1 MFLKSLSLKGF
12 KSFADPAV
20 LEFEP
25 GITVVVGPNGSGKS
39 NVVDAVA
46 WVLGAQGPR
55 TVRSAKME
63 DVIFMGTANRPA
75 LGRAEVTL
83 TIDNSAGKLATD
95 LAEITITRT
104 LFRSGDSEY
113 SINGAPCR
121 LLDIQEL
128 LSDTGVGRQQHV
140 IISQGHLDAILEAR
154 PEDRRA
160 VIEEAAGVLKYRRRR
175 ERSERRLASTEEN
188 LERLFD
194 LVREVKRQ
202 IRPLERQAAAAR
214 SYTGLSDEL
223 RAVRLF
229 VAGTELRALDQRHA
243 QGTQAQTELTA
254 TEARLGNAL
263 TLLDADTDRTADEM
277 SAQRESD
284 LASALG
290 RSEGMV
296 ERARGLS
303 GVLRERQR
311 SLAQALDAAADAD
324 VVSTLESEGARLAG
338 ELEATETEM
347 ATLAPDQDAVAA
359 AELEATDELHAHLDA
374 WGDGAELRQAE
385 EAVTVAEGQVG
396 SLEHALERDRRA
408 LAQLTARLASTE
420 RRAGLLEGEDHELS
434 ERVAETEQARH
445 HLQTVVAET
454 ESAHGRSLRRLD
466 SAEQALRQA
475 EQELA
480 RSTARA
486 DALERAL
493 DEARGAAGA
502 ELLAGIDGVVGTL
515 LDVVDVDAGWEEAF
529 EAAVGAAVAAVVV
542 SGSQPAKAALSR
554 LRQGGA
560 TGAVLALTGSRAG
573 GDATGPGGAGV
584 GGADVVPAGTESIR
598 RHVRP
603 HAGGGAIV
611 GLDAVLDTLLA
622 RSCCALG
629 SWSDAIDLAL
639 ARPDLVVV
647 TREGDRFS
655 PSGWRVRAAGGVVT
669 AALVDE
675 ARARA
680 DAATQ
685 SAGEAAEERTR
696 ARSEVET
703 TRTAAAE
710 AVRSDD
716 RNEVAHETARVA
728 HQRVASDLMA
738 LAAELEEVRRDH
750 AELDERIA
758 RDTTR
763 AATLRAELPRLEDIR
778 ARAGARMAEARRE
791 RQAIDERIAEVALS
805 RSEWEVRSAG
815 LAERRRVLTE
825 RLEEVERRL
834 TGHADERR
842 EAAARRTRLDAD
854 ATAVARLLEVIAAAQ
869 ERLDSALAELRE
881 RYRLQLEAVKAGG
894 ARLEELRR
902 QRAASEHELAA
913 ARSRLQ
919 KIELD
924 LVEATIRRE
933 TVVETLR
940 HDLACTPDDAV
951 AAPAPELAE
960 GVDPPSRIEQLET
973 ELAALGPVNPLALE
987 ELSELGERH
996 QFLEAQV
1003 EDVRHARRELHHV
1016 IRTLDEEIMHVF
1028 DSAFADVNEH
1038 FSTLVNSLFPGGTGR
1053 LSLTDPEDLLDT
1065 GVDVEVRPAG
1075 RNVRRLSLLSGG
1087 ERSLVALAFLFAV
1100 FRSRPSPFYLMDEV
1114 EAALDDVNLQR
1125 FLGLVH
1131 EFRGEA
1137 QLIIVSHQ
1145 KRTME
1150 AADAL
1155 YGVTMAPGGSS
1166 KVVSQKVPRDRVDPD
1181 IGIEAADG
1189 PGEAGDGAGGWA
1201 DRPGDGTSGG
1211 PEAGGGQYRDI
1222 AVDAAVAESTSVD
1235 DLVGSVGDDASR
1247 SGSDPTA
1254 AVPSAG
1260 APADLTGEATGD
1272 PGDEKKKEDET
1283 EDVAI
1288 GPPAHGPDSE
1298 GEPRFVPAP
1307 HVDPVPVP
1315 DAAFSAEFIFEPAT
1329 DGADAADGTDEA
1341 EPAHAEPSEPGPPAT
1356 DPSEPEAADEFRL
1369 QDELDQAPFADGV
1382 PDGTTGSSPAAGTA
1396 RRKSEP
1402 GIGPGGWQPRVVRP
1416 ERVGGS
1422 EP

>member
-55 TVRSAKME
+55 TLRSAKME

-75 LGRAEVTL
+75 LGRAEVAL

-113 SINGAPCR
+113 AINGTPCR

-214 SYTGLSDEL
+214 SYTGLADEL
-223 RAVRLF
+223 RSVRLY
-229 VAGTELRALDQRHA
+229 VAGAELRALDSRHDE
-243 QGTQAQTELTA
+243 GTKLHTEL
-254 TEARLGNAL
+254 ESSEE
-263 TLLDADTDRTADEM
+263 TLRASLSQLDADTERTADEM

-290 RSEGMV
+290 RAEGMV

-311 SLAQALDAAADAD
+311 SLSQALDAAADAD
-324 VVSTLESEGARLAG
+324 VVSTLEAEGARLAE
-338 ELEATETEM
+338 ELEVAEAEG
-347 ATLAPDQDAVAA
+347 ATLAPEQETLAVTEAA
-359 AELEATDELHAHLDA
+359 ATAELEAHLET
-374 WGDGAELRQAE
+374 WGDGAELREAE
-385 EAVTVAEGQVG
+385 QAVTVARGQLG
-396 SLEHALERDRRA
+396 SLDHALERDRRA
-408 LAQLTARLASTE
+408 LDHLSARLASAE
-420 RRAGLLEGEDHELS
+420 RRSALLEGEDHELG
-434 ERVAETEQARH
+434 ERLAETEQARH
-445 HLQTVVAET
+445 QMQTTVAET
-454 ESAHGRSLRRLD
+454 EAAHGRAARQLEV
-466 SAEQALRQA
+466 AEEALRQA
-475 EQELA
+475 EQELH

-515 LDVVDVDAGWEEAF
+515 LDVVEVDAGWEEAF
-529 EAAVGAAVAAVVV
+529 EAAAGASVAAVVV
-542 SGSQPAKAALSR
+542 SGSVPAKAALSR

-560 TGAVLALTGSRAG
+560 TGAVLALTDASAG
-573 GDATGPGGAGV
+573 GPLPAGGTAE
-584 GGADVVPAGTESIR
+584 APAGTESIR

-603 HAGGGAIV
+603 HLKGRNLP
-611 GLDAVLDTLLA
+611 GLEAVLDTLLVGT
-622 RSCCALG
+622 CCARG
-629 SWSDAIDLAL
+629 GWSDAIDLAL

-647 TREGDRFS
+647 TRDGDRFS
-655 PSGWRVRAAGGVVT
+655 STGWRVRAAGGVVT
-669 AALVDE
+669 AAVVDE
-675 ARARA
+675 SRARA
-680 DAATQ
+680 EVAVVAA
-685 SAGEAAEERTR
+685 SEAADDRSQ
-696 ARSEVET
+696 ARSAVEAA
-703 TRTAAAE
+703 RMAAAE

-716 RNEVAHETARVA
+716 RNEAA
-728 HQRVASDLMA
+728 HQTLRAARQRVITDLDA
-738 LAAELEEVRRDH
+738 LVADLEEIRRQY
-750 AELDERIA
+750 AELDDRIA
-758 RDTTR
+758 RDTAR
-763 AATLRAELPRLEDIR
+763 AVELREELPRLE
-778 ARAGARMAEARRE
+778 AVMAEAGERAGAAREDRRRIDEQIAEA
-791 RQAIDERIAEVALS
+791 ALR
-805 RSEWEVRSAG
+805 RSEWDVRSAS
-815 LAERRRVLTE
+815 LVERRRVLSE
-825 RLEEVERRL
+825 RLQEVERRL

-842 EAAARRTRLDAD
+842 RAAERRKRLEAD
-854 ATAVARLLEVIAAAQ
+854 ATAVERLLAVVASAQ
-869 ERLDSALAELRE
+869 SRLDAALAELRE
-881 RYRLQLEAVKAGG
+881 RHRLQLEAVRAGG

-902 QRAASEHELAA
+902 QRSASEHELAA
-913 ARSRLQ
+913 ARGRLQ

-933 TVVETLR
+933 SVVEALR
-940 HDLACTPDDAV
+940 RELACGPDV
-951 AAPAPELAE
+951 ALGAPPPELPE
-960 GVDPPSRIEQLET
+960 GSDPATRTAQLEA

-987 ELSELGERH
+987 ELTELNERH
-996 QFLEAQV
+996 QFLESQV
-1003 EDVRHARRELHHV
+1003 DDVRTARRELHHV

-1028 DSAFADVNEH
+1028 DVAFADVNEH
-1038 FSTLVNSLFPGGTGR
+1038 FSSLVTTLFPGGTGR
-1053 LSLTDPEDLLDT
+1053 LSLTDPENLLDT
-1065 GVDVEVRPAG
+1065 GVEVEVRPAG

-1087 ERSLVALAFLFAV
+1087 ERSLVALAYLFAV

-1131 EFRGEA
+1131 EFRAEA

-1166 KVVSQKVPRDRVDPD
+1166 RVISQKVPRHHPS
-1181 IGIEAADG
+1181 GAEAFDS
-1189 PGEAGDGAGGWA
+1189 
-1201 DRPGDGTSGG
+1201 GT
-1211 PEAGGGQYRDI
+1211 R
-1222 AVDAAVAESTSVD
+1222 
-1235 DLVGSVGDDASR
+1235 
-1247 SGSDPTA
+1247 SDPEVELEPQSPIPRSFD
-1254 AVPSAG
+1254 AVP
-1260 APADLTGEATGD
+1260 PQ
-1272 PGDEKKKEDET
+1272 
-1283 EDVAI
+1283 
-1288 GPPAHGPDSE
+1288 
-1298 GEPRFVPAP
+1298 
-1307 HVDPVPVP
+1307 PVPQAAERMEQPLP
-1315 DAAFSAEFIFEPAT
+1315 DLRPAEVEPVG
-1329 DGADAADGTDEA
+1329 GAD
-1341 EPAHAEPSEPGPPAT
+1341 P
-1356 DPSEPEAADEFRL
+1356 
-1369 QDELDQAPFADGV
+1369 
-1382 PDGTTGSSPAAGTA
+1382 
-1396 RRKSEP
+1396 
-1402 GIGPGGWQPRVVRP
+1402 
-1416 ERVGGS
+1416 
-1422 EP
+1422 

>member
-55 TVRSAKME
+55 TLRSAKME

-75 LGRAEVTL
+75 LGRAEVAL

-121 LLDIQEL
+121 LLDVQEL

-160 VIEEAAGVLKYRRRR
+160 VIEEAAGVLKFRRRR

-214 SYTGLSDEL
+214 SYTGLAEEL
-223 RAVRLF
+223 RSVRLY
-229 VAGTELRALDQRHA
+229 VAGSELQALDARHAEGARSQAELRDAEESLRVSLSQ
-243 QGTQAQTELTA
+243 
-254 TEARLGNAL
+254 
-263 TLLDADTDRTADEM
+263 LDADTERTADEM

-290 RSEGMV
+290 RAEGMV

-324 VVSTLESEGARLAG
+324 VVSTLEAEGARLAAD
-338 ELEATETEM
+338 LESAGAEAASLVPE
-347 ATLAPDQDAVAA
+347 QEAVVVAERAAA
-359 AELEATDELHAHLDA
+359 AELEAHLEA
-374 WGDGAELRQAE
+374 WGDGAALRQAE
-385 EAVTVAEGQVG
+385 EAVTVARAQVAALDH
-396 SLEHALERDRRA
+396 SLERDRRA
-408 LAQLTARLASTE
+408 LDQLGARLSAAE
-420 RRAGLLEGEDHELS
+420 RRTALLEGEDHELG
-434 ERVAETEQARH
+434 ERLAETEQARH
-445 HLQTVVAET
+445 QLQTAVAET
-454 ESAHGRSLRRLD
+454 EAAHARATRRLEV
-466 SAEQALRQA
+466 AEEALRQS
-475 EQELA
+475 EQELH

-515 LDVVDVDAGWEEAF
+515 LDVVEVDAGWEEAF
-529 EAAVGAAVAAVVV
+529 EAAAGASVAAVVV
-542 SGSQPAKAALSR
+542 SGRAPAKAALSR

-560 TGAVLALTGSRAG
+560 TGAVLALTESSV
-573 GDATGPGGAGV
+573 GDAGPGAE
-584 GGADVVPAGTESIR
+584 DPEPAGTESIH

-603 HAGGGAIV
+603 RPGDRHLP
-611 GLDAVLDTLLA
+611 GLDAALDTLLA
-622 RSCCALG
+622 GSCCARG
-629 SWSDAIDLAL
+629 GWSEAIDLAL

-647 TREGDRFS
+647 TKDGDRFS
-655 PSGWRVRAAGGVVT
+655 STGWRVRAAGGVVT
-669 AALVDE
+669 AALVEE

-680 DAATQ
+680 DAATAAA
-685 SAGEAAEERTR
+685 SETAEERR
-696 ARSEVET
+696 AARAGVDAT
-703 TRTAAAE
+703 MTAAAE

-716 RNEVAHETARVA
+716 RNEAAHQAARSA
-728 HQRVASDLMA
+728 RQRVAADLSA
-738 LAAELEEVRRDH
+738 LVAELEEIRRDH
-750 AELDERIA
+750 AELGDRILRDSA
-758 RDTTR
+758 RGVQ
-763 AATLRAELPRLEDIR
+763 LREELPGLEA
-778 ARAGARMAEARRE
+778 ARAGAAERAGASRGERR
-791 RQAIDERIAEVALS
+791 RIDERIAEAAAMRGV
-805 RSEWEVRSAG
+805 WEARSAG
-815 LAERRRVLTE
+815 LVERRRVLAE
-825 RLEEVERRL
+825 RLQEVERRL

-842 EAAARRTRLDAD
+842 QAAERRRRLEAD
-854 ATAVARLLEVIAAAQ
+854 ATAVERLLVVVASAQ
-869 ERLDSALAELRE
+869 DRLDLALAELRD
-881 RYRLQLEAVKAGG
+881 RYRLQLEAVRAGG

-902 QRAASEHELAA
+902 QRSANEHELAA
-913 ARSRLQ
+913 ARGRLQ
-919 KIELD
+919 KVELD
-924 LVEATIRRE
+924 LVEASIRRE
-933 TVVETLR
+933 SVVEALR
-940 HDLACTPDDAV
+940 RELACPPE
-951 AAPAPELAE
+951 AAMSAPVPELPE
-960 GVDPPSRIEQLET
+960 GSDPATRIGQLEA

-987 ELSELGERH
+987 ELSELSERH

-1003 EDVRHARRELHHV
+1003 EDVRSARRELHHL
-1016 IRTLDEEIMHVF
+1016 IRTLDDEIMHVF
-1028 DSAFADVNEH
+1028 DAAFSDVNEH
-1038 FSTLVNSLFPGGTGR
+1038 FSNLVTSLFPGGTGR

-1065 GVDVEVRPAG
+1065 GVEVEVRPAG

-1087 ERSLVALAFLFAV
+1087 ERSLVALAYLFAV

-1166 KVVSQKVPRDRVDPD
+1166 KVISQRVPRHQGDSTGIDGTAYDPEDYDSTSHDSTSFDATAFDATAFDRT
-1181 IGIEAADG
+1181 
-1189 PGEAGDGAGGWA
+1189 GAGPDKGSGPELHSPVPDSFDA
-1201 DRPGDGTSGG
+1201 VRPQVVPQSTPPPLARQPPEGAGPPPSGGRPGD
-1211 PEAGGGQYRDI
+1211 E
-1222 AVDAAVAESTSVD
+1222 V
-1235 DLVGSVGDDASR
+1235 VG
-1247 SGSDPTA
+1247 
-1254 AVPSAG
+1254 
-1260 APADLTGEATGD
+1260 
-1272 PGDEKKKEDET
+1272 
-1283 EDVAI
+1283 
-1288 GPPAHGPDSE
+1288 
-1298 GEPRFVPAP
+1298 
-1307 HVDPVPVP
+1307 
-1315 DAAFSAEFIFEPAT
+1315 
-1329 DGADAADGTDEA
+1329 A
-1341 EPAHAEPSEPGPPAT
+1341 EPAAG
-1356 DPSEPEAADEFRL
+1356 AD
-1369 QDELDQAPFADGV
+1369 Q
-1382 PDGTTGSSPAAGTA
+1382 
-1396 RRKSEP
+1396 
-1402 GIGPGGWQPRVVRP
+1402 
-1416 ERVGGS
+1416 
-1422 EP
+1422 